1 MNKEENKNLSNSGDN
16 AKLLVPTIKNYKA
29 EIIEIRDSTTTEK
42 FNDNYI
48 VKVLEGDIQ
57 GRIID
62 TYGNGF
68 NYKVGDK
75 VFIESIKETD
85 GSQYYNLGEAIRYNN
100 LIITCI
106 LFVGVIAIIFG
117 KKGLK
122 ALISL
127 TVSLGIIFFV
137 LLPLTLKGYNPV
149 FIASGIAIAL
159 LFSVMLITHGRNK
172 VTYSALL
179 GCSIAIFVT
188 IIISYVTI
196 LDAKITG
203 FVDETSYYL
212 FFNTSGIINFQ
223 LLVIASII
231 IGVIGVVDDGAITQ
245 AGIVAE
251 LKKAN
256 KNLSSKEYYTRAMRV
271 GSDHAGAMIN
281 TLVLAYVG
289 SALPLLLLIY
299 TSNINMLYLL
309 NKEIIATEIFRS
321 LIGSIGLLLAIPLTT
336 LFAVKL
342 IKHDDKE
349 LDMHVCSH
357 GHNHN

>member
-1 MNKEENKNLSNSGDN
+1 MEVKILKPE
-16 AKLLVPTIKNYKA
+16 IKNYKA

-42 FNDNYI
+42 FNDNYV
-48 VKVLEGDIQ
+48 VKILEGDIQ
-57 GRIID
+57 GRLVD
-62 TYGNGF
+62 TYSNGF
-68 NYKVGDK
+68 NYQVGDK
-75 VFIESIKETD
+75 VFVESVKETD

-100 LIITCI
+100 IIITCV
-106 LFVGVIAIIFG
+106 LFVGVILVIFG

-127 TVSLGIIFFV
+127 TTSLLIIFFI

-149 FIASGIAIAL
+149 LVASGIAIAL
-159 LFSVMLITHGRNK
+159 LFSVMLITHGKNK

-179 GCSIAIFVT
+179 GCSISIFIT
-188 IIISYVTI
+188 IIISYITI

-203 FVDETSYYL
+203 FVDETSSYL
-212 FFNTSGIINFQ
+212 YFNTEGIINFP

-256 KNLSSKEYYTRAMRV
+256 KNLSDTEYYKRAMRV

-289 SALPLLLLIY
+289 SALPLLLLMY
-299 TSNINMLYLL
+299 TTNIDKLYLL

-321 LIGSIGLLLAIPLTT
+321 LIGSVGLLLAIPLTT
-336 LFAVKL
+336 FFAVKL

-357 GHNHN
+357 RHSHK